1 MNSQFPISR
10 RAVLR
15 GLGAAISLP
24 WLEAMAP
31 RTVLAAGG
39 APAARPPV
47 RMAFLY
53 VPNGMHMPDWKPGR
67 EGALSELPSTLAP
80 LERHKSK
87 LLVLSELALN
97 GGRPLGD
104 GPGDHA
110 RAAASFLTAAHPYKT
125 DGKNIRAGVSVD
137 QLAAEKIGSA
147 TRLPSLELGCEP
159 SAQAGNCDSGYS
171 CAYSSN
177 ASWRTP
183 STPLSKE
190 TNPRAVFER
199 LFGSRA
205 TGDDR
210 KAFVRRERFNKSVL
224 DFVAEEA
231 RDLRSRLGG
240 ADHRKLDE
248 YLYAVREIERQ
259 TGQSERLAPGQTH
272 SPGFERPEASL
283 PNTKTT

>member
-67 EGALSELPSTLAP
+67 EGALSELPFTLAP

-110 RAAASFLTAAHPYKT
+110 LRGGLVPHGRTSVQDRRQEHP
-125 DGKNIRAGVSVD
+125 
-137 QLAAEKIGSA
+137 
-147 TRLPSLELGCEP
+147 
-159 SAQAGNCDSGYS
+159 
-171 CAYSSN
+171 
-177 ASWRTP
+177 
-183 STPLSKE
+183 
-190 TNPRAVFER
+190 
-199 LFGSRA
+199 
-205 TGDDR
+205 
-210 KAFVRRERFNKSVL
+210 RR
-224 DFVAEEA
+224 
-231 RDLRSRLGG
+231 RLG
-240 ADHRKLDE
+240 
-248 YLYAVREIERQ
+248 
-259 TGQSERLAPGQTH
+259 
-272 SPGFERPEASL
+272 
-283 PNTKTT
+283 